1 MNPHSENLGLLK
13 RLEYLMNKLYS
24 PIMNFPRP
32 ARQVVGQSILRDMTS
47 IISYVSLANSV
58 KSMRMKHLQTADGH
72 IESMYILLK
81 LSRNKKCISKG
92 FFREIDEE
100 LTIIKSMLI
109 KMIRTA
115 NKPSK

>member
-13 RLEYLMNKLYS
+13 RLEYFMNKIYS

-32 ARQVVGQSILRDMTS
+32 ARQVVGQSILQELTS
-47 IISYVSLANSV
+47 TISYVSLANSV

-72 IESMYILLK
+72 IESLYILLK

-92 FFREIDEE
+92 FFREVDEE
-100 LTIIKSMLI
+100 LTIIKAMLV
-109 KMIRTA
+109 KLIRTST
-115 NKPSK
+115 K